1 MAGSGET
8 KRIVRAIRSFRPI
21 VARALSIPSSRWT
34 HQRHLTF
41 TTRFHQSENCARTH
55 LPLRA
60 VISNR
65 IVDNFAIDSPLA
77 TNVSRE
83 YLFEFRSVL
92 QGSFTFPTYDIRNVF
107 SFLSI
112 NKYFIYIYIYWSRQ
126 NIFVLKYLRKK
137 IT

>member
-1 MAGSGET
+1 MTE
-8 KRIVRAIRSFRPI
+8 RIVRAIRSFRPI

-65 IVDNFAIDSPLA
+65 IVDNFAIDSPP
-77 TNVSRE
+77 SRQMSAPRI
-83 YLFEFRSVL
+83 FVRIPCCFL
-92 QGSFTFPTYDIRNVF
+92 QGSFTFPTYDSQRVF
-107 SFLSI
+107 FLSI
-112 NKYFIYIYIYWSRQ
+112 NKYYIYRSRQ
-126 NIFVLKYLRKK
+126 NILVLEYLRKE